1 MLGVVQDSMEY
12 ADMKDGNTV
21 DVDSEDAVLE
31 GVVAVAVAVVGVDAD
46 ADGLLEAGE
55 VWYYQ
60 MPRPVVQRDLVL
72 CFATAQKRVE

>member
-1 MLGVVQDSMEY
+1 
-12 ADMKDGNTV
+12 
-21 DVDSEDAVLE
+21 
-31 GVVAVAVAVVGVDAD
+31 VVAVAVAVVGVDAD